1 MKATPC
7 NDKEIEL
14 ALGDIHVDLMNWRQ
28 FDQMQL
34 DDQGFAGPEVD
45 LCISIRYFRECIS
58 SGQDKEI
65 SGLMAKAI
73 EQACNAIEKSQYL
86 DASSFSQLGHC
97 LRIVALLPV
106 GKVPDLFSKD
116 ELNNLVSDY
125 FTEANKLNPYRQ
137 DRLKTEDWR
146 KAEQYFFSKDY
157 RRG

>member
-14 ALGDIHVDLMNWRQ
+14 ALGDIHIDLMNWLQ

-73 EQACNAIEKSQYL
+73 EHACNAIEKSQYRV
-86 DASSFSQLGHC
+86 
-97 LRIVALLPV
+97 RIIFQSVRTLPSYRSIITCWEST
-106 GKVPDLFSKD
+106 GSLFK
-116 ELNNLVSDY
+116 
-125 FTEANKLNPYRQ
+125 
-137 DRLKTEDWR
+137 
-146 KAEQYFFSKDY
+146 
-157 RRG
+157 G